1 MDLLHAWWLLRLLF
15 VFLLA
20 CPFLIVPVL
29 LGLFRKRPD
38 ADDRTGAP
46 AEHGANVEVP
56 GRGTWTAQADGRAEF
71 PQPDGR
77 LEPIQRR
84 AA

>member
-20 CPFLIVPVL
+20 CPFLIIPVL
-29 LGLFRKRPD
+29 FGLFRKRPD
-38 ADDRTGAP
+38 AEVRTEAP
-46 AEHGANVEVP
+46 AEHGAHVGVP
-56 GRGTWTAQADGRAEF
+56 GRGTWTAEAGVRAQS
-71 PQPDGR
+71 PKPHKM

>member
-20 CPFLIVPVL
+20 CPFLIIPVL
-29 LGLFRKRPD
+29 FGIFRERPD
-38 ADDRTGAP
+38 AKDRTEAP
-46 AEHGANVEVP
+46 ADHGVRVEVS
-56 GRGTWTAQADGRAEF
+56 GRGTWNAHADGRLQSSQSDAV
-71 PQPDGR
+71 
-77 LEPIQRR
+77 LAPIERR

>member
-29 LGLFRKRPD
+29 LGFFKKHSD
-38 ADDRTGAP
+38 AKNRAEAPTEQGAR
-46 AEHGANVEVP
+46 VEIS
-56 GRGTWTAQADGRAEF
+56 GLGTWSAQAGRHSQALQIE
-71 PQPDGR
+71 
-77 LEPIQRR
+77 RR

>member
-20 CPFLIVPVL
+20 CPFLIIPVL
-29 LGLFRKRPD
+29 FGFFRKRPD
-38 ADDRTGAP
+38 AEDRTEAP
-46 AEHGANVEVP
+46 AEDGARVEVP
-56 GRGTWTAQADGRAEF
+56 GRGTWSARTDARSGS

-77 LEPIQRR
+77 LEPVERR

>member
-20 CPFLIVPVL
+20 CPFLVIPVL
-29 LGLFRKRPD
+29 IGFFRKHLD
-38 ADDRTGAP
+38 AEDRTEAP
-46 AEHGANVEVP
+46 VEQSTRVEIS
-56 GRGTWTAQADGRAEF
+56 GRGTWNAQANGRSQS
-71 PQPDGR
+71 PQPDGA
-77 LEPIQRR
+77 LSPIERR